1 MDTDHPHLGYRVLY
15 ERGRDCLMRET
26 EYLMSLMGR
35 QRSLHEGGRVSQE
48 GGRVPHKGECVPH
61 DRGME
66 YFMRE
71 L

>member
-1 MDTDHPHLGYRVLY
+1 
-15 ERGRDCLMRET
+15 MRET